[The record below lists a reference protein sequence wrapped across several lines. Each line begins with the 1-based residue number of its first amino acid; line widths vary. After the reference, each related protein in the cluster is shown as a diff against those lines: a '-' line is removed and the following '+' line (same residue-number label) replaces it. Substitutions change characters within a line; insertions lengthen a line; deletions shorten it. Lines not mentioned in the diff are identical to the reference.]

1 MKHTGKLRY
10 FPGMLLLASLVLLSC
25 AKPTN
30 NPTNNNKSTPTSLQL
45 TIYDGSG
52 AIMRVPSPYA
62 TIQLYK
68 TIPDQKNKTNP
79 VTGVLT
85 SNSQAA
91 LTINNLE
98 NIDYYFN
105 AYSADGT
112 KSNATT
118 FNQTNTLVSG
128 VNKLQP
134 VVK

>member
-1 MKHTGKLRY
+1 MKSKTKQIY
-10 FPGMLLLASLVLLSC
+10 FLGALMMCAFIGSC
-25 AKPTN
+25 TKPSTTPSN
-30 NPTNNNKSTPTSLQL
+30 TTQATPTSLEM

-52 AIMRVPSPYA
+52 AIMRVPSPNA

-68 TIPDQKNKTNP
+68 TVTDQKNKTNP
-79 VTGVLT
+79 VTGVLA

-98 NIDYYFN
+98 DIDYYFN

-118 FNQTNTLVSG
+118 FNQTNTLVPG

>member
-1 MKHTGKLRY
+1 MKSKAKQIY
-10 FPGMLLLASLVLLSC
+10 LLGAFSICALISSC
-25 AKPTN
+25 AKPSTT
-30 NPTNNNKSTPTSLQL
+30 PTNTTKTTQTSLEL

-52 AIMRVPSPYA
+52 ALMRVPSPLA

-68 TIPDQKNKTNP
+68 TVADQKNKTNP

-105 AYSADGT
+105 AYSSDGK

-128 VNKLQP
+128 VNKLEP